1 MPMHPATELSDTD
14 CTCLYLAYFITQL
27 CGRHLV
33 LRPQLA
39 APTQCTSYDM
49 RTPTEIVGSFTYFD
63 TQTTFQLLRTMNTQ
77 KIISHDPIFV
87 WWFWSSSR
95 CLCSFCTES
104 EFIDENLLTMPRIFT
119 GFLVNFGFH
128 LNQQYALPSAI
139 FWTGCRNRCRRLSP
153 LVSAFIFIA
162 HR

>member
-14 CTCLYLAYFITQL
+14 CTCLYLAYFIAQL

-63 TQTTFQLLRTMNTQ
+63 TQTTFQLLRTTYSQ
-77 KIISHDPIFV
+77 KVVPHDPTFV
-87 WWFWSSSR
+87 CIQLYR
-95 CLCSFCTES
+95 ATL
-104 EFIDENLLTMPRIFT
+104 
-119 GFLVNFGFH
+119 FLFDNFG
-128 LNQQYALPSAI
+128 
-139 FWTGCRNRCRRLSP
+139 RRPLIVNLS
-153 LVSAFIFIA
+153 
-162 HR
+162 